1 MKINEEN
8 FVLLEALKELAKE
21 CENNHIPPFEL
32 NIIGNFAL
40 MLYGIKDNKE
50 HVNIDYIGPDLS
62 PKVKELARII
72 GIKRNLGQ
80 NWINN
85 DFILAGSSLED
96 LEFCTGKLYFTDYY
110 EVGSI
115 KLNILNQ
122 SDLLKLKIIAID
134 TTLFD
139 IESGLP
145 FTRFKDL
152 QDIITL
158 KDKLHINLKKYIQDL
173 DLQGLILN
181 TNTYKTIDMYE
192 KNGKKATLDYLE
204 NLKQNH
210 ELFNY
215 DTHNITNE
223 FLEDV
228 ENTEKG
234 YMYE

>member
-8 FVLLEALKELAKE
+8 FILLEALKELAKE

-50 HVNIDYIGPDLS
+50 HVNIDYVGPDLS
-62 PKVKELARII
+62 PKVKALARII

-85 DFILAGSSLED
+85 DFILTGFSLED
-96 LEFCTGKLYFTDYY
+96 LEFCTGKLHFTDYY

-139 IESGLP
+139 VESGLP

-181 TNTYKTIDMYE
+181 TNTYKTINMYE
-192 KNGKKATLDYLE
+192 KNSEKVTLDYLE

-210 ELFNY
+210 ELFDYNI
-215 DTHNITNE
+215 DDITND
-223 FLEDV
+223 FLEDA

>member
-21 CENNHIPPFEL
+21 CENNYIPPFEL

-85 DFILAGSSLED
+85 DFILTGSSLED

-139 IESGLP
+139 VESGLP

-181 TNTYKTIDMYE
+181 TNTYKIINMYE